1 MAFLKINDV
10 EYRTDT
16 LDLREQLHVA
26 RRLHPIVGAI
36 KESFMR
42 GSIFLLKFGQKT
54 AEASNPENNDPDAPE
69 KPEQVTLK
77 FEEFLNEIDAIEPF
91 TTALGKMSDE
101 DTDYIMSKCLAK
113 SYRINRNPATGEV
126 VGLHPVVDANGRM
139 MYDDI
144 KLDTALQLVWS
155 VASESLGNFT
165 SVNRLFQQTG

>member
-42 GSIFLLKFGQKT
+42 GSIFLLKFGQKK
-54 AEASNPENNDPDAPE
+54 EADPDATE
-69 KPEQVTLK
+69 KPEEVTLK

>member
-16 LDLREQLHVA
+16 LELREQLHVA

-42 GSIFLLKFGQKT
+42 GSIFLLKFGQKKD
-54 AEASNPENNDPDAPE
+54 ENSDPDAAE
-69 KPEQVTLK
+69 KPEEVTLK

-126 VGLHPVVDANGRM
+126 VGLHPIVVVNGRM

-144 KLDTALQLVWS
+144 KLDVALQLVWS